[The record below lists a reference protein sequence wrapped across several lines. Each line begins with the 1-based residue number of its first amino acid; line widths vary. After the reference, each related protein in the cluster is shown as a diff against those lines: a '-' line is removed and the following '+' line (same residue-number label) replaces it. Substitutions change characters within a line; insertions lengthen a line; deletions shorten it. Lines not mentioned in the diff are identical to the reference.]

1 MPCKPKVQGGEG
13 HGSRMEGVGVVKM
26 GPTASL
32 LILATVIGHGL
43 DLLVGIDI
51 DIEVD
56 RASGVLGKVEIDD

>member
-1 MPCKPKVQGGEG
+1 
-13 HGSRMEGVGVVKM
+13 VGVVKM